1 MFRPWI
7 MNERKL
13 REQINKLRVD
23 PLVTPVRTPVLLS
36 DSKGF
41 YLKGQVR
48 ANPERFIEFWGNR
61 GDNSD
66 DCLNFLRNHL
76 ASEVQR
82 LQHISLF
89 IWIGTCDLT
98 RKTGKFI
105 DVSSHD
111 SSSAYKLIDK
121 LKQIY
126 TFVRDFKD
134 SVQLTF
140 LRIPIY
146 SIYHWNL
153 KHGRDWDNYK
163 AKDVILNKNISIV
176 NNYIADLNRVLNV
189 TVSPRFSEDLQK
201 SKKKKPGS
209 TTKYFYTYDM
219 YIDGIHPSPLL
230 AKLWLTRLCKLVHD
244 TCY

>member
-1 MFRPWI
+1 MI
-7 MNERKL
+7 
-13 REQINKLRVD
+13 V
-23 PLVTPVRTPVLLS
+23 
-36 DSKGF
+36 
-41 YLKGQVR
+41 
-48 ANPERFIEFWGNR
+48 
-61 GDNSD
+61 
-66 DCLNFLRNHL
+66 LNFLHNHL
-76 ASEVQR
+76 ASEVQP
-82 LQHISLF
+82 LQRISLF

-98 RKTGKFI
+98 TKTGKLI

-126 TFVRDFKD
+126 TFVRHFKD

-146 SIYHWNL
+146 SIYLWNL
-153 KHGRDWDNYK
+153 KDGRDWDNYK

-201 SKKKKPGS
+201 SKKKPGS